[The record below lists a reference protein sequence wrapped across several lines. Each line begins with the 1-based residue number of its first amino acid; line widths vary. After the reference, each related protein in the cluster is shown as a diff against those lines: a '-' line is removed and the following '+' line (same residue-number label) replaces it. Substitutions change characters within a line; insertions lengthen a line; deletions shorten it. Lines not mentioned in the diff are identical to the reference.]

1 MDRSFRHSLNSDF
14 AQIYQ
19 ISIYQLPLCLVLIGR
34 NIRPMW
40 PQEASLLKEK
50 EYLQDKNSLR
60 TPGTPCMQGSMI
72 SLIHRPLTEAV
83 VSGNS

>member
-1 MDRSFRHSLNSDF
+1 MPV
-14 AQIYQ
+14 Y
-19 ISIYQLPLCLVLIGR
+19 LVLIGH

-40 PQEASLLKEK
+40 PQEASVLKGK

-72 SLIHRPLTEAV
+72 SLIHSPLTEAV